1 MIKQLIEKEL
11 ELLNEKA
18 ISYGRYKQGHI
29 TYGKFVLEYM
39 ESEAKSSIK
48 NPEEF
53 VMDWLIDQK
62 TNDLPIT
69 SSGST
74 LNAILDEDG
83 LINALEEGAYFI
95 DEILSFR
102 CKEYIS
108 DEIKDIRT
116 GIRNRFNAWNADEPV
131 RRMYLYSPYRLR
143 NSGYGEALE
152 KDREFIWAHNSSF
165 TYIKGNQ

>member
-11 ELLNEKA
+11 ELLNDKA

-53 VMDWLIDQK
+53 IMDWLIDQK

-83 LINALEEGAYFI
+83 LINALEEGAHFI

-102 CKEYIS
+102 CREYIG
-108 DEIKDIRT
+108 DEVDAIRT
-116 GIRNRFNAWNADEPV
+116 RIRNK
-131 RRMYLYSPYRLR
+131 LR
-143 NSGYGEALE
+143 ASNSM
-152 KDREFIWAHNSSF
+152 
-165 TYIKGNQ
+165 